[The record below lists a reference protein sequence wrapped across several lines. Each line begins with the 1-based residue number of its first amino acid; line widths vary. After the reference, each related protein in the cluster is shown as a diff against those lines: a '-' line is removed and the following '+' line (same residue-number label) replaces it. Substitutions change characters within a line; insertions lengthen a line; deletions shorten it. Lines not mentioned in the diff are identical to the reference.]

1 MSTAIQHKDC
11 GVYTFVSDSGHE
23 QVVVNGLTGES
34 VSITRTLSMAEGGYL
49 YKVGFNESGWGCLD
63 PGNGGPHVK
72 LSSLGFVRKACKTG
86 DGIIFIQNTATTT
99 ASWVDEGAPTDKS
112 IISVDVFGHKMVA
125 TVFTLERMILASR
138 IGVPRVF
145 GGRVFWDVRSL
156 KPHLKLK
163 YSDEH
168 GHHRFVR
175 GNFDN
180 VLAQWRKAFAMGGGQ
195 HECARVHVC
204 ALADVPCLSA
214 RLRDTPD
221 KEGRN
226 VLLA

>member
-1 MSTAIQHKDC
+1 MRTTIQHKDC
-11 GVYTFVSDSGHE
+11 GVYSFVSDSGNE

-125 TVFTLERMILASR
+125 TVFTLERMIMDSG
-138 IGVPRVF
+138 IGVPHII
-145 GGRVFWDVRSL
+145 GGRVFWDVRSMEPYL
-156 KPHLKLK
+156 TFK
-163 YSDEH
+163 YGDEQ
-168 GHHRFVR
+168 GHHRFV
-175 GNFDN
+175 NDHVDN
-180 VLAQWRKAFAMGGGQ
+180 VHTQWRKAFAMAGGTNGDS
-195 HECARVHVC
+195 HVFKS
-204 ALADVPCLSA
+204 LLSHNIA
-214 RLRDTPD
+214 T
-221 KEGRN
+221 KKAVQTIGG
-226 VLLA
+226 